1 MDSSLKRCFGID
13 FGTTNSATVG
23 VTEFKGDREENRY
36 GDDEQRPIPSVV
48 AIDMNDGT
56 VYTGRD
62 AWERR
67 QELSQSC
74 EFIPSVKSLL
84 DQEWSKV
91 IAGKKWTPDMVAAEV
106 FKCLQKNV
114 YDQTGVAMEN
124 AVVAIPVGFSA
135 RKREILRRAALKA
148 GINISSFVSEPTAAF
163 FANYKEVR
171 NDNIVA
177 VFDWGG
183 GTLDV
188 SILKHY
194 DGKVYELAT
203 GGMNEAGDA
212 IDLLLANKIH
222 SRIERKKNLK
232 LSYDD
237 MPARN
242 RDMMLV
248 RAERAKRALSDDD
261 TAIISINHYGKYGA
275 VREILDYDWFAEIVD
290 GIVNRAV
297 GCLKDVINESG
308 ISSSQ
313 IDRVIMEG
321 GSSNI
326 GPLIT
331 KMQDIFGDRLY
342 FPEETMWNV
351 GVGAAELAAT
361 PGEYYSNQKIS
372 LKLSDGK
379 TFPLLKEGEPLK
391 GWHQRHHFGI
401 VDSDRE
407 ARFVFTGSPD
417 IDNDDSRYSTME
429 VPSYNFFQEHIILD
443 VSVDEDQVFQA
454 RATSTM
460 RPSDIYSVWSYP
472 KLKCYY
478 LLPKE
483 GEGGE

>member
-1 MDSSLKRCFGID
+1 MDNSFKRCFGID

-23 VTEFKGDREENRY
+23 VTVFKNKTEENKY

-48 AIDMNDGT
+48 AINKKNGT
-56 VYTGRD
+56 IYTGRD

-67 QELSQSC
+67 QELSQTC

-84 DQEWSKV
+84 DKEWSKV
-91 IAGKKWTPDMVAAEV
+91 IAGKKWTPDLVAAEV
-106 FKCLQKNV
+106 FKGLQKNI
-114 YDQTGVAMEN
+114 YGQTGVAMEN
-124 AVVAIPVGFSA
+124 AVIAIPVGFSA
-135 RKREILRRAALKA
+135 KKREILRKAALRA
-148 GINISSFVSEPTAAF
+148 GIAISSFVSEPTAAF
-163 FANYKEVR
+163 FANYDEVR

-222 SRIERKKNLK
+222 SRIERKKK
-232 LSYDD
+232 KGFSYDD

-248 RAERAKRALSDDD
+248 RAERAKKALSDDD
-261 TAIISINHYGKYGA
+261 TAIISINHYGEYGA
-275 VREILDYDWFAEIVD
+275 VREILDYDWFSEIVD
-290 GIVNRAV
+290 GIVDKAV
-297 GCLKDVINESG
+297 NCFKDVVSESG
-308 ISSSQ
+308 LSISQ

-331 KMQDIFGDRLY
+331 KMQSVFGDRLY

-351 GVGAAELAAT
+351 GVGTAKLAAS

-379 TFPLLKEGEPLK
+379 SFPLLKEGEALK

-417 IDNDDSRYSTME
+417 IDNDDNRFSTME
-429 VPSYNFFQEHIILD
+429 VPAYRFLQEHIILD
-443 VSVDEDQVFQA
+443 VSVDDDQVFQA
-454 RATSTM
+454 KATSTM
-460 RPSDIYSVWSYP
+460 RPSDVYSVWTYP

-483 GEGGE
+483 GERSE